1 MTMKDTLELD
11 VSTAN
16 KQLEDFT
23 LIERIRRAVEAI
35 GKDAVL

>member
-1 MTMKDTLELD
+1 MYQPQ
-11 VSTAN
+11 N

>member
-1 MTMKDTLELD
+1 MKDTLESD

-16 KQLEDFT
+16 KQLEDFA
-23 LIERIRRAVEAI
+23 LMERIRWAVEAI